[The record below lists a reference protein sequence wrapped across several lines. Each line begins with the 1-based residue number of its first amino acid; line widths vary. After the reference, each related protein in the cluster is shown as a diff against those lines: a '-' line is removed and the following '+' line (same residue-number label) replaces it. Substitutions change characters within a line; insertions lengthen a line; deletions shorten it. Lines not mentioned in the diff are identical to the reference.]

1 MQLFNN
7 LKLSKKFGFSFGI
20 TLLLTCFL
28 GFTGWNS
35 IRTLSEKFQ
44 VFKIDVIPGLTTS
57 GEIDDA
63 MMKSYIYFT
72 SAFATDD
79 ARLAQGDLEDH
90 DKAIAETQE
99 SMESYEKT
107 ITTEKDRQAFDHFKK
122 VYAAFKTDMA
132 DCVDK
137 FKSGKKESELHT
149 ELANIR
155 KDFLACDEAAD
166 SVFHFNGDNGTELV
180 KKSEAQFSTAKDTI
194 AFVLL
199 LTISISIALA
209 IILTRAITRPILA
222 VAAGLESIATKCA
235 AWLSEGANALANG
248 DLTYRITPATD
259 PVKSSTKDELG
270 VMATNFNR
278 MLDSLKTAI
287 YSFNQANDNL
297 TVLVGQVGVSSR
309 TVSES
314 SGSVAV
320 VAEQISASASQI
332 AAGSQQLAAGA
343 TEAAAVVEEMQA
355 QVNEVGRSSEQQAA
369 AVTQASGALNEAVHG
384 IRKVDEAAKDMAN
397 SATSGSKAVEDTV
410 LAMEK
415 LKVEIEL
422 SSTKVMELNAASEK
436 IGDIVSAID
445 NIAAQTNLLALNA
458 AIEAARAGE
467 HGRGF
472 AVVADEVR
480 KLAEQSSLATK
491 EIESLIQNVR
501 VIVQQTVDSITT
513 TASNAEDGVQKSSM
527 AGEALSEIL
536 EAVDRVVNYA
546 QEVESVT
553 TEATKAMRN
562 VADAAEYNLT
572 SAQEMQV
579 GTQKVSRAI
588 TDVASVSEESAACA
602 EELNKGIQSVT
613 TSVGELNGLAVD
625 LKDKVAQFKTE
636 EVGSVKTHLKV
647 A

>member
-1 MQLFNN
+1 MQVFNN

-35 IRTLSEKFQ
+35 VRTLSEKFQ
-44 VFKIDVIPGLTTS
+44 VFKVDVIPGLTTS

-72 SAFATDD
+72 SALAAND
-79 ARLAQGDLEDH
+79 AKLAKADLADH
-90 DKAIAETQE
+90 EKAIAETQE
-99 SMESYEKT
+99 SLESYEKT
-107 ITTEKDRQAFDHFKK
+107 ITTAKDRQAFDHFKE
-122 VYAAFKTDMA
+122 VYATFKTDLA
-132 DCVDK
+132 DCVAKYKD
-137 FKSGKKESELHT
+137 GKTQSELKT
-149 ELANIR
+149 ELAGIR

-166 SVFHFNGDNGTELV
+166 SLFHFNGTNGTDLV
-180 KKSEAQFSTAKDTI
+180 KKSEAQFVAAKNTI
-194 AFVLL
+194 FFVIL
-199 LTISISIALA
+199 LTVSISIALA
-209 IILTRAITRPILA
+209 IILTRSITKPILA

-235 AWLSEGANALANG
+235 MWLSEGADKLASG
-248 DLTYRITPATD
+248 DLTYRITPGTD
-259 PVKSSTKDELG
+259 PVVSSTKDELG
-270 VMATNFNR
+270 VMANNFNR

-287 YSFNQANDNL
+287 RSFNQANDNL
-297 TVLVGQVGVSSR
+297 SELVGQVGVSSR

-320 VAEQISASASQI
+320 VAEQIGASASQI
-332 AAGSQQLAAGA
+332 AAGSQQLAASA
-343 TEAAAVVEEMQA
+343 TEAAAIVEEMQA

-369 AVTQASGALNEAVHG
+369 AVTQASGALDEAVHG
-384 IRKVDEAAKDMAN
+384 IRKVDEAAKDMAK
-397 SATSGSKAVEDTV
+397 SATSGSQAVKDTV

-422 SSTKVMELNAASEK
+422 SSNKVTELNAASEK

-501 VIVQQTVDSITT
+501 VIVQETVDSITT
-513 TASNAEDGVQKSSM
+513 TAANAEDGVQKSSQ
-527 AGEALSEIL
+527 AGKALSEIL
-536 EAVDRVVNYA
+536 EAVERVVNYA

-553 TEATKAMRN
+553 NESTRAMRN
-562 VADAAEYNLT
+562 VADSAEYNLT

-613 TSVGELNGLAVD
+613 TSVAELNNLAVD
-625 LKDKVAQFKTE
+625 LKDKVGQFKTE
-636 EVGSVKTHLKV
+636 ETSSIKGLLKV